1 MRCRLLLL
9 LLFLAAI
16 PPLHAGAAELQPRT
30 VAAFERYQRLTE
42 ARLDAP
48 GPFLWVDTLAE
59 PLRKTKRDE
68 LRRGGL
74 LIERLTTQD
83 AGRQIEIPSGLVHHW
98 LGTVF
103 VAGTTAD
110 QALTLL
116 QAYDRHAEIY
126 TPVIARSRLLGR
138 DGDTLRPFLRFRTK
152 KIITVVVN
160 SEHVAK
166 FTRPGRDRVEGRL
179 RSTRASQVENP
190 DTPEERALPAGRDDG
205 YLWRLNSYW
214 RILEADGGV
223 YVQCESI
230 SLTRSIPAAFGWL
243 IGPFV
248 TSVPRESLTFT
259 LETTKNHL
267 ARLAGSH
274 GRP

>member
-1 MRCRLLLL
+1 MRRRLLLL
-9 LLFLAAI
+9 LSLVTVCRPPLAA
-16 PPLHAGAAELQPRT
+16 AADLQPRT
-30 VAAFERYQRLTE
+30 AEAFERYQRLTE

-68 LRRGGL
+68 LHRGGL

-83 AGRQIEIPSGLVHHW
+83 MGKPIEIPGGLVHHW

-103 VAGTTAD
+103 VAGATAD
-110 QALTLL
+110 QAVALL
-116 QAYDRHAEIY
+116 QAYDRHAQIY

-138 DGDTLRPFLRFRTK
+138 DGDTFRPFLRFRTK

-166 FTRPGRDRVEGRL
+166 FTRPGRDRVDGRL
-179 RSTRASQVENP
+179 RSTRIAQVENP
-190 DTPEERALPAGRDDG
+190 DTPEERELPPGRDDG
-205 YLWRLNSYW
+205 YLWRLNTYW
-214 RILEADGGV
+214 RLLEADGGV

-259 LETTKNHL
+259 LETTRNYL
-267 ARLAGSH
+267 ARLAGSR
-274 GRP
+274 GAQ

>member
-1 MRCRLLLL
+1 MRSRLLLL
-9 LLFLAAI
+9 LSFVAFHPQHAA
-16 PPLHAGAAELQPRT
+16 AAELQPRT

-59 PLRKTKRDE
+59 PLRRTKRDE

-74 LIERLTTQD
+74 LIERISTQD
-83 AGRQIEIPSGLVHHW
+83 AGRPIEIPGGLVHHW

-103 VAGTTAD
+103 VAGATVD
-110 QALTLL
+110 RALTLL

-126 TPVIARSRLLGR
+126 APVIARSKLLGR

-166 FTRPGRDRVEGRL
+166 FTRPARDRVEARL
-179 RSTRASQVENP
+179 HSTRIAQVENP
-190 DTPEERALPAGRDDG
+190 DTPEERELPPGRDDG

-214 RILEADGGV
+214 RLLEADGGV

-259 LETTKNHL
+259 LETTKTYL
-267 ARLAGSH
+267 ARLAGSR
-274 GRP
+274 GGA